1 MISSAPFT
9 EIAQSIQSTMAQG
22 GIKLNLI
29 PGTSAQVITKYRA
42 RQHEAMLLYWGPD
55 FMDPHSNAK
64 AFAYNVD
71 NADTSP
77 QSTTTWR
84 NSWAP
89 AELSAKTR
97 AALVERDPAKRLD
110 MYRDLQ
116 RSVMKEAPWAI
127 TFQAQAQ
134 VALRAEVKGFVHG
147 PTNDLV
153 LYRDVAKN

>member
-1 MISSAPFT
+1 MGEA
-9 EIAQSIQSTMAQG
+9 

-29 PGTSAQVITKYRA
+29 PGASAQVITKYRA

-71 NADTSP
+71 NADTAA

-84 NSWAP
+84 NAWLIP
-89 AELSAKTR
+89 ELSAKTR
-97 AALVERDPAKRLD
+97 AALVERDAAKRLD
-110 MYRDLQ
+110 MYRELQ
-116 RSVMKEAPWAI
+116 REVMKVSPWAI

-134 VALRAEVKGFVHG
+134 VALRSEIKGFVHG
-147 PTNDLV
+147 PTNDLI
-153 LYRDVAKN
+153 LYHGVTKN